1 MTEIHQGAD
10 ASADTF
16 APSSEDAFEEV
27 ASETS
32 DAFADEAF
40 VDEEGEGP
48 ISEAHAASTFAGV
61 SPALRAAMER
71 RGFSDLTA
79 VQKAV
84 LGDELNGKDLR
95 ISSQTGSG
103 KTVAL
108 GIVLYKALADSKR
121 TGRAPSAMVITPT
134 RELAAQVQRELEWL
148 LEKIP
153 DARVDVVTGGTSV
166 MMERKRLARGP
177 RIVVGTPGRILDHMQ
192 GGALD
197 VTQIQQLV
205 LDEADQMLDLGFRDE
220 LEGILKGMPEGRR
233 THLVS
238 ATFAPEVRRLADRYQ
253 TNAQLVEGTRLGKA
267 NEDIEHSV
275 HVVRPQQRYAA
286 LVNLLLMAQAEGE
299 PGADGGRTLV
309 FVRTRVE
316 TAEVAEQLARDGFRA
331 AQISGD
337 LAQAQRTRTLNQ
349 FRAGAIQILV
359 ATDVAARGI
368 DVPEVTTVVHFEA
381 PTDRDTY
388 THRSGRTGR
397 AGRKGR
403 SLLLVPPQARRRV
416 ERLIQDAKVQ
426 AHWKDVPSADKVR
439 KAFTKQSRKALFGAL
454 TAEPGPAAVHVEYA
468 TKLLEEHSAAHVI
481 AVLLSQRNENS
492 ACEPHDLEPV
502 KGKLLEPRQN
512 PMQKRDRRD
521 APGRD
526 SFGPP
531 RGARQDFGDDFGGDT
546 RGPRRN
552 ARRDDAAEGGFV
564 RFFVNYGFRHGAAP
578 NRVLALACRR
588 GDIAGTD
595 VGSIDIGDNG
605 TTFDVHSEVAAQFEE
620 NARRPDPRDPTV
632 HIERFDPRGGRPQR
646 NERPQSFAPQGFGQQ
661 GFAPRAA
668 KGGPG
673 GGPARGF
680 GGPRPQFAAE
690 EGAPRPY
697 APKLNKKKFP
707 GKTTPRVNP

>member
-1 MTEIHQGAD
+1 MTENFEDAVASMDSAAPESSDFEAPESIAPE
-10 ASADTF
+10 ASA
-16 APSSEDAFEEV
+16 FE
-27 ASETS
+27 
-32 DAFADEAF
+32 
-40 VDEEGEGP
+40 
-48 ISEAHAASTFAGV
+48 GV
-61 SPALRAAMER
+61 SPALRDAMVR

-108 GIVLYKALADSKR
+108 GIVLYKALVDSKR
-121 TGRAPSAMVITPT
+121 TGRSPSAMVITPT

-197 VTQIQQLV
+197 VSQIEQLV

-220 LEGILKGMPEGRR
+220 LEGILSGMPEGRR

-238 ATFAPEVRRLADRYQ
+238 ATFAPEVKRLADRYQ
-253 TNAQLVEGTRLGKA
+253 SAPVQVEGTRLGKA

-275 HVVRPQQRYAA
+275 HLVRPQQRYDA
-286 LVNLLLMAQAEGE
+286 LVNLLLLAQAEGE

-309 FVRTRVE
+309 FVRTRIE
-316 TAEVAEQLARDGFRA
+316 TAEVAEALARDGFRA

-349 FRAGAIQILV
+349 FRSGAIQILV

-368 DVPEVTTVVHFEA
+368 DVPEVTCVVHFEA

-403 SLLLVPPQARRRV
+403 SMLLVPPQARRRV
-416 ERLIQDAKVQ
+416 EGLLQAARVQ
-426 AHWKDVPSADKVR
+426 ANWKDIPSADKVR
-439 KAFTKQSRKALFGAL
+439 KAFTKQSRKALFNAL
-454 TAEPGPAAVHVEYA
+454 AVEPAAVHLEYA
-468 TKLLEEHSAAHVI
+468 TKLLEEHDGARII
-481 AVLLSQRNENS
+481 ATLLAQRGED
-492 ACEPHDLEPV
+492 APCEPRELEQMRAKV
-502 KGKLLEPRQN
+502 DPRQA
-512 PMQKRDRRD
+512 PAGRRDRQGDRFSNGPRED
-521 APGRD
+521 RFAGGGG
-526 SFGPP
+526 FGGGGFGGERQQSAPP
-531 RGARQDFGDDFGGDT
+531 RG
-546 RGPRRN
+546 PRSADN
-552 ARRDDAAEGGFV
+552 AESGFV
-564 RFFVNYGFRHGAAP
+564 RFFVNYGFRQGAAP

-588 GDIAGTD
+588 GDISGQD

-605 TTFDVHSEVAAQFEE
+605 TTFDVHGEVAAQFEE
-620 NARRPDPRDPTV
+620 NARRPDPRDPMV

-646 NERPQSFAPQGFGQQ
+646 SERPQ
-661 GFAPRAA
+661 GFAPRA
-668 KGGPG
+668 GGQG
-673 GGPARGF
+673 GFNKKF
-680 GGPRPQFAAE
+680 GGPRPQGQFDG
-690 EGAPRPY
+690 EGASRPY
-697 APKLNKKKFP
+697 AAPKFAKKKFP
-707 GKTTPRVNP
+707 GKSAPRVNPS